1 MQLEGSSSVCPT
13 TGLPDHAVTN
23 HAVIPPSKNF
33 ILWLI
38 LLPSYSPEHCGSAFW
53 SFIFSFITIDDAKC
67 RANLHPKFHGHLAVL
82 FFQTSINQFH
92 HLPVNVQ
99 LSILQW

>member
-13 TGLPDHAVTN
+13 TGLPSCVTD

-38 LLPSYSPEHCGSAFW
+38 LLPSYSPEHC
-53 SFIFSFITIDDAKC
+53 
-67 RANLHPKFHGHLAVL
+67 
-82 FFQTSINQFH
+82 TSINQFH